1 MNTWVD
7 PLRERTGASAE
18 AVSGGVPRG
27 QTHVLAVGP
36 IEHGFKIHD
45 ALLREREIWLSIAT
59 DACEL
64 WTRSPKETIHVIIL
78 CETLSRSTLEACS
91 RCIRQRWP
99 EAKILVIH
107 ADQTALDH
115 SSFDERL
122 TPDASLESLMLTI
135 ENLAGR
141 RQA

>member
-1 MNTWVD
+1 MNTWADSLRD
-7 PLRERTGASAE
+7 PTGASVE
-18 AVSGGVPRG
+18 AASGGVPHR

-36 IEHGFKIHD
+36 VEHGFRIHD

-64 WTRSPKETIHVIIL
+64 WTRSPEETIHVIIL

-99 EAKILVIH
+99 AAKILVIH
-107 ADQTALDH
+107 ADQMALAP

-141 RQA
+141 RCA